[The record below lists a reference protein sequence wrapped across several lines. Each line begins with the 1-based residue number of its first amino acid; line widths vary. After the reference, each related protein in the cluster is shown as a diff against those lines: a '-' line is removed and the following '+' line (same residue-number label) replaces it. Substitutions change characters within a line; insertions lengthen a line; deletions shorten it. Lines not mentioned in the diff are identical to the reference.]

1 MAHRA
6 VNPPTVGAS
15 LTIPARLWQQLNAH
29 LFPGD
34 HAGHGAVLLAG
45 WTDGPRGLRLLTRD
59 LIPAR
64 DHIDYEPGT
73 TGHHALSAT
82 FVRDN
87 ILRARD
93 ERLAY
98 IAVHNHGGT
107 TRVSFS
113 PTDLASHERGY
124 PTLTQI
130 SNTPVCALVLTP
142 QAAAGDLWH
151 TDGTRTDL
159 TEVVIPANN
168 LLRLR
173 PRPATASAPDA
184 THDPYERQIRVFGDL
199 GQQTFQAM
207 KVAVIGLGGIGSLL
221 TEYVAR
227 LGVGHLVLVDDD
239 TVDETNL
246 PRLTGATA
254 ADVGH
259 PKTTLASRLAR
270 QAQPAITLTA
280 LTERAEQPHVQSELR
295 QCDWLFL
302 AADGA
307 AARHFTNA
315 TVQQYL
321 IPATQ
326 AGVKIPIH
334 DGTIGQ
340 IHTVSRLLIP
350 GANCMWCDGLINP
363 TDLAIDMQAPT
374 DRAAAHY
381 VPGTPAASVLPLNA
395 LAAAEAVSHFMH
407 AVSCLHDDDL
417 DHANIL
423 HRPRTRTRDLINS
436 RISPGCRWCS
446 AQQLFALGD
455 RPTGDMTKTEGHS
468 VSYD

>member
-1 MAHRA
+1 MAHHT
-6 VNPPTVGAS
+6 VNPPATGPS
-15 LTIPARLWQQLNAH
+15 LTIPARLWQQLQTH
-29 LFPGD
+29 LFTD
-34 HAGHGAVLLAG
+34 DRTAHGAVLLAG
-45 WTDGPRGLRLLTRD
+45 WTDGPRGLRLLARD

-64 DHIDYEPGT
+64 DHTDYEPGT
-73 TGHHALSAT
+73 TGHHALAAA

-93 ERLAY
+93 KHLAY

-107 TRVSFS
+107 TRVQFS

-130 SNTPVCALVLTP
+130 SNTPVCGLVLTP

-151 TDGTRTDL
+151 PDGTRTDL
-159 TEVVIPANN
+159 AEVVIPANN

-173 PRPATASAPDA
+173 PRPAAASAADT
-184 THDPYERQIRVFGDL
+184 THASYDRQVRIFGDL

-207 KVAVIGLGGIGSLL
+207 KVAVIGLGGVGNLI
-221 TEYVAR
+221 TEYLAR
-227 LGVGHLVLVDDD
+227 LGIGHLVLIDDD

-246 PRLTGATA
+246 PRLCGATA

-259 PKTTLASRLAR
+259 PKTALASRLAR
-270 QAQPAITLTA
+270 QAQPAITLTP
-280 LTERAEQPHVQSELR
+280 LTERVEQPHVRDELR

-307 AARHFTNA
+307 AARHFTNIA
-315 TVQQYL
+315 VQQYL

-326 AGVKIPIH
+326 AGVKIPVR
-334 DGTIGQ
+334 DGTVGQ
-340 IHTVSRLLIP
+340 IHAVSRLLLP
-350 GANCMWCDGLINP
+350 GTGCLWCDGLINP
-363 TDLAIDMQAPT
+363 TDLAIDMHAPT
-374 DRAAAHY
+374 DRAAAQY

-417 DHANIL
+417 DHASVL
-423 HRPRTRTRDLINS
+423 HRPRARARDLINS
-436 RISPGCRWCS
+436 RTNPDCRWCS
-446 AQQLFALGD
+446 PQQQFALGEFC
-455 RPTGDMTKTEGHS
+455 PG
-468 VSYD
+468 